1 MSGVV
6 LDTSAVLAL
15 LQDEPGGD
23 VVAEVIGVGV
33 VSAVNSAEV
42 LTKLIRDGMP
52 PAEAKMAL
60 EFCAP
65 VVIAFDSEQAEVA
78 AELIRLTQPF
88 GLSLGDRACLA
99 LAIAKGA
106 PVYTADRAWSELGV
120 GVEVRLVR

>member
-1 MSGVV
+1 MV

-15 LQDEPGGD
+15 LQDEPGSE
-23 VVAEVIGVGV
+23 VVAELVGSGL

-52 PAEAKMAL
+52 SSEARIAL
-60 EFCAP
+60 GFCTP
-65 VVIAFDSEQAEVA
+65 VVVSFDAEQAEVA
-78 AELIRLTQPF
+78 AGLIRQTQPY

-99 LAIAKGA
+99 LAITTGS
-106 PVYTADRAWSELGV
+106 PVYTADRTWGELAI